1 MYTSHSIL
9 SCSRD
14 WQKKLAIK
22 GVALNLTIS
31 AVRAFKK
38 GDAVSGGALLLGGMQ
53 TVHVMNIIFIFSV
66 RKHNNNINFVT

>member
-38 GDAVSGGALLLGGMQ
+38 GEAVSGGALLLGGMQ
-53 TVHVMNIIFIFSV
+53 NADDCKCDKYNIYFIFMKIV
-66 RKHNNNINFVT
+66 MKT